1 MNGNC
6 ILPIVTGFVSG
17 CPLGAKTTCDLF
29 TQGKISQNEAQR
41 LLCFTNNSSPLFIV
55 GTVGVGMLGS
65 ASDGYKI
72 MLLHYL
78 TAILTG
84 VFLHIII
91 CKKTQLPKSPKTK
104 AENIYQKNIKSKNI
118 ISENIINQS
127 IWNSMETI
135 LKIGGCII
143 LFCVISS
150 LINSLLPIMFGSE
163 RFPLV
168 QGIVS
173 SFLEVTNGCHALSSQ
188 KNATLCC
195 ACAIA
200 WGGISIHTQT
210 ADFVHNAGLKM
221 MPYIISKAIQ
231 TLLMLVLGLIFL

>member
-1 MNGNC
+1 
-6 ILPIVTGFVSG
+6 
-17 CPLGAKTTCDLF
+17 
-29 TQGKISQNEAQR
+29 
-41 LLCFTNNSSPLFIV
+41 
-55 GTVGVGMLGS
+55 
-65 ASDGYKI
+65 
-72 MLLHYL
+72 
-78 TAILTG
+78 
-84 VFLHIII
+84 
-91 CKKTQLPKSPKTK
+91 
-104 AENIYQKNIKSKNI
+104 
-118 ISENIINQS
+118 
-127 IWNSMETI
+127 
-135 LKIGGCII
+135 
-143 LFCVISS
+143 
-150 LINSLLPIMFGSE
+150 MFGSE